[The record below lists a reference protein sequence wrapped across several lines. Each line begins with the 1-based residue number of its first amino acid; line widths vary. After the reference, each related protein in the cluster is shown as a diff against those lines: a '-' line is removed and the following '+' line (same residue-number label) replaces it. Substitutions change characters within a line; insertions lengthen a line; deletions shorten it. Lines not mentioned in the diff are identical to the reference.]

1 MHSRQGF
8 GVMGEM
14 IKIRNKRTVALRLSP
29 HALTLAV
36 LVLAVVGCSG
46 SKVTTKSSA
55 ELPRYQIRTIAMVP
69 FTILTTPQVRDAVDH
84 TFSAPPGARRS
95 DMTIAVPS
103 NTEQPL
109 RQTVTVP
116 ASAGDIVTQLLWS
129 RLRTRQ
135 GVTVLAPSEVAN
147 ALASPSNT
155 EQPLRQTVT
164 VPASAGDIVTQLLW
178 SRLRTR
184 QGVTVL
190 APSEVANALASPST
204 PQSPASQSQAV
215 AVAKQLK
222 ADASLIGQV
231 SVYQERVGGRFGAS
245 PPATVGFEAKVVAA
259 DGQVLWEGNYYEK
272 QGPMIEDFMGFIHRH
287 GVFVTAEEL
296 ASYGVDHMLLEFPF
310 GSVGER

>member
-8 GVMGEM
+8 GVRGEV
-14 IKIRNKRTVALRLSP
+14 IKIQNKRTVALGLTVRQAHRPESVPGTLYV
-29 HALTLAV
+29 LTLTV

-69 FTILTTPQVRDAVDH
+69 FTILTTPQVSDAVDH
-84 TFSAPPGARRS
+84 TFSAPPGARSS
-95 DMTIAVPS
+95 DMAITVPS

-116 ASAGDIVTQLLWS
+116 AGAGEIVTQLLWS
-129 RLRTRQ
+129 RLR
-135 GVTVLAPSEVAN
+135 
-147 ALASPSNT
+147 
-155 EQPLRQTVT
+155 
-164 VPASAGDIVTQLLW
+164 I
-178 SRLRTR
+178 R

-204 PQSPASQSQAV
+204 PQSPAGQSQAV
-215 AVAKQLK
+215 TVAKQLK
-222 ADASLIGQV
+222 ADASLIGRV

-310 GSVGER
+310 GSVAER